1 MHSLSSG
8 AGSRGVYRVNLRR
21 GMSRL
26 RSGHHHTIGII
37 FYDATWQG

>member
-1 MHSLSSG
+1 
-8 AGSRGVYRVNLRR
+8 
-21 GMSRL
+21 MSRL